1 MGFYGRK
8 TIYTRDREITRDNVV
23 DVIGKANSAF
33 LSNQAQIQYLYNVYK
48 GKQDILNR
56 VKQIRPEICNK
67 IVENRALEIV
77 SFKTAYICGEPIQY
91 VSAND
96 DEITCE
102 AVSKLNSFMR
112 MECKASKDKELF
124 DWQHIC
130 GTSYRMVLPTDDEDR
145 EDGEVESPFRLYT
158 LDPRFCFVIYAATVD
173 HRRMAGVL
181 WQKDAEGQSYFS
193 VYTKDSYFE
202 IKAGEIVF
210 ERSPATQAEELAR
223 VENIDDADMNRMQNV
238 NGIPIFE
245 YPANQARMGAFEPVL
260 SLLNA
265 INDLDSNRLDGVAQ
279 FIQSLIVLYNCQ
291 LPEGTTSSEIQAKGI
306 IELSSVNDNKAEIKI
321 LSEQLNQTETQTLK
335 DDLYRSVLTIVG
347 MPSQSDGS
355 TSDSSNNGAVIMRN
369 GWTQAESRAKD
380 SEAMFKLAEHDMLR
394 HVLRFCRMTGDLD
407 LKLIDVDYRFTRRQY
422 DALLTKVQAL
432 TSLLGTNKVAPRL
445 AFNVCGLFVD
455 PEEAARES
463 DDYVKSLA
471 ALAEKA
477 ADNVNDMTGEENGV
491 VV

>member
-8 TIYTRDREITRDNVV
+8 TIYTREREITRDNVV
-23 DVIGKANSAF
+23 AVIGKANSAF

-91 VSAND
+91 VSGND
-96 DEITCE
+96 DENTCE

-130 GTSYRMVLPTDDEDR
+130 GTSYRMVLPS
-145 EDGEVESPFRLYT
+145 DGEDEAPFRLYT
-158 LDPRFCFVIYAATVD
+158 LDPRFCFVIYSSTVD

-181 WQKDAEGQSYFS
+181 WQKDAEGQPYFS

-202 IKAGEIVF
+202 VHAGEVVF
-210 ERSPATQAEELAR
+210 ERSPFTQAEELAR
-223 VENIDDADMNRMQNV
+223 VERIKDADMNRLQNV

-291 LPEGTTSSEIQAKGI
+291 LPEGTTANEIREKGI

-380 SEAMFKLAEHDMLR
+380 SEAMFKLSEHDMLR
-394 HVLRFCRMTGDLD
+394 YVLRYCRMTGDLD

-432 TSLLGTNKVAPRL
+432 TSLLGTDKVAPRL

-463 DDYVKSLA
+463 GEYVKTLANLA
-471 ALAEKA
+471 AEA
-477 ADNVNDMTGEENGV
+477 AQNVEDMGGEENAV
-491 VV
+491 TV